1 MFFIMYGYKSVWIR
15 SLSDVEVRKSCIK
28 EVFAFFGNLN
38 LEKLALICWFW
49 VKCIFLLCKTVI
61 LYMLLIHRPQDGEID
76 YTCSRSKAS
85 FLENVDIL
93 WIIPI
98 GMLLPIGMIVF
109 VYNE

>member
-15 SLSDVEVRKSCIK
+15 SLSDVGVRKSCIK
-28 EVFAFFGNLN
+28 EEFAFLGNLN

-61 LYMLLIHRPQDGEID
+61 YICCSSIVLRMVRLIIL
-76 YTCSRSKAS
+76 CSRSKAS
-85 FLENVDIL
+85 FWENVDIL